1 MKVGSSSFYDTT
13 DILENSDGFIQPED
27 IELIKAI
34 GSGSFGTVYL
44 VQSMKSKQYYALKV
58 INKDKIKI
66 HSIKKYVN
74 NEKNILQM
82 IKHKF
87 VVQLIHSYES
97 KSHLFLFLEY
107 CQGMDLS
114 KYLDE
119 EGCFT
124 ENKARFYAC
133 ECIAAIHW
141 LHQKGIV
148 YRDLKPNNI
157 MIDSKGHIKLI
168 DFNLSKSGLEKV
180 NKRTNSFCGSYAYM
194 PPEIINRR
202 PYDKN
207 VDW

>member
-1 MKVGSSSFYDTT
+1 MVE
-13 DILENSDGFIQPED
+13 DIGKLVHPED
-27 IELIKAI
+27 IKLIKAI

-44 VQSMKSKQYYALKV
+44 VRSTKTNQYYALKV
-58 INKDKIKI
+58 INKDKIKLQ
-66 HSIKKYVN
+66 SMKKYAT
-74 NEKNILQM
+74 NEYKILQM

-87 VVQLIHSYES
+87 IVKLKLSFES
-97 KSHLFLFLEY
+97 KSHLFLLLEY

-124 ENKARFYAC
+124 ENKARFFAC
-133 ECIAAIHW
+133 ECIAAINH

-157 MIDSKGHIKLI
+157 MIDSEGHIKLI
-168 DFNLSKSGLEKV
+168 DFNLSKSGLNKI